1 MINRL
6 YVREISKCNDCPA
19 LKFFIAVK
27 ENVDVCGSPFLE
39 EQRLIKDANT
49 IPEWCPLEK
58 VKKE

>member
-6 YVREISKCNDCPA
+6 YIKEISRCYDCPA
-19 LKFFIAVK
+19 LKFFISVK

-39 EQRLIKDANT
+39 EQRLIKDVKT

-58 VKKE
+58 VKK